1 MAIQFEDLI
10 IDRPL
15 QGIFENSLGDIICG
29 VNQLQN
35 VSIETTSET
44 KDKTDA
50 VGALIMRFFTSK
62 SVEISAENAVF
73 STSLAALQ
81 FGQDREIASN
91 SNKILMPRIF
101 TINTDTIALT
111 GTNKEYQLPD
121 VPAGGVVHI
130 NGLTNTGVPDPNKK
144 YKMNTAASETEFT
157 LSEKKLTLPTD
168 ITGKIQIKYDREV
181 ESGIKLT
188 QSADK
193 FPKTCKFTLSVLV
206 ADPCDK
212 ETLRHAYIVFPSFQM
227 SPDNTISLNT
237 EDAQSFSGSA
247 QKDYCGANGEMFT
260 IYLSEDDIEEN

>member
-15 QGIFENSLGDIICG
+15 QGIFENSLGDIIGG

-168 ITGKIQIKYDREV
+168 ITGKIQA
-181 ESGIKLT
+181 
-188 QSADK
+188 ADK

>member
-15 QGIFENSLGDIICG
+15 QGIFENSLGDIIGG

-81 FGQDREIASN
+81 FGQDKEIASN

-144 YKMNTAASETEFT
+144 YKMHLKQNLRFQKRSLLFRLILQVKFKLSMIEKLKAVSSLLKLLTSSLRHVSLLFRFLLQT
-157 LSEKKLTLPTD
+157 LATRKRFVTL
-168 ITGKIQIKYDREV
+168 ILCSLHSKCHQI
-181 ESGIKLT
+181 I
-188 QSADK
+188 QSA
-193 FPKTCKFTLSVLV
+193 
-206 ADPCDK
+206 
-212 ETLRHAYIVFPSFQM
+212 
-227 SPDNTISLNT
+227 
-237 EDAQSFSGSA
+237 
-247 QKDYCGANGEMFT
+247 
-260 IYLSEDDIEEN
+260 

>member
-15 QGIFENSLGDIICG
+15 QGIFENSLGDIIGG

-81 FGQDREIASN
+81 FGQDKEIASN

-101 TINTDTIALT
+101 TINTDTLLRKHLIRCSR
-111 GTNKEYQLPD
+111 
-121 VPAGGVVHI
+121 
-130 NGLTNTGVPDPNKK
+130 
-144 YKMNTAASETEFT
+144 MNLSGRHPQTASE
-157 LSEKKLTLPTD
+157 
-168 ITGKIQIKYDREV
+168 
-181 ESGIKLT
+181 
-188 QSADK
+188 A
-193 FPKTCKFTLSVLV
+193 C
-206 ADPCDK
+206 
-212 ETLRHAYIVFPSFQM
+212 
-227 SPDNTISLNT
+227 SL
-237 EDAQSFSGSA
+237 GP
-247 QKDYCGANGEMFT
+247 
-260 IYLSEDDIEEN
+260 

>member
-10 IDRPL
+10 IDRTL
-15 QGIFENSLGDIICG
+15 QGIFENSLGDIIGG

-144 YKMNTAASETEFT
+144 YKMNTAHLKQNLHFQKRSLLFRLILQVKFKLSMIEKLKAVSSLLKLLTSSLRHVSLLFRFLLQT
-157 LSEKKLTLPTD
+157 LVTRKHFVMLILCSLHSKCH
-168 ITGKIQIKYDREV
+168 QI
-181 ESGIKLT
+181 I
-188 QSADK
+188 QSA
-193 FPKTCKFTLSVLV
+193 
-206 ADPCDK
+206 
-212 ETLRHAYIVFPSFQM
+212 
-227 SPDNTISLNT
+227 
-237 EDAQSFSGSA
+237 
-247 QKDYCGANGEMFT
+247 
-260 IYLSEDDIEEN
+260 

>member
-1 MAIQFEDLI
+1 
-10 IDRPL
+10 
-15 QGIFENSLGDIICG
+15 
-29 VNQLQN
+29 
-35 VSIETTSET
+35 
-44 KDKTDA
+44 
-50 VGALIMRFFTSK
+50 
-62 SVEISAENAVF
+62 
-73 STSLAALQ
+73 
-81 FGQDREIASN
+81 
-91 SNKILMPRIF
+91 
-101 TINTDTIALT
+101 
-111 GTNKEYQLPD
+111 
-121 VPAGGVVHI
+121 
-130 NGLTNTGVPDPNKK
+130 
-144 YKMNTAASETEFT
+144 MNTAASETEFT

-188 QSADK
+188 QAADK

-237 EDAQSFSGSA
+237 EDTQSFSGSA